1 MAPVI
6 TIIRHAQGVHNLYQ
20 DYQTYIDP
28 TLTDLGKRQCL
39 AVRDEFPHHNKVSHI
54 LVSPLYRTIET
65 GFHCFKPAIE
75 RGVKIT
81 AMPEVTENEADGCNR
96 GHTGEEIIEW
106 AKATFGG
113 NFLDEGSFRCLPP
126 YWYEKTEGLYEDN
139 DTKLRLRASVA
150 RDIIQRVARTAGDDS
165 HIVVVSHH
173 EFLRYLVEEKT
184 PGHHWKNA
192 EWRSY
197 TIEVRA
203 NGEPTLARIDR

>member
-6 TIIRHAQGVHNLYQ
+6 TIIRHAQGIHNVYQ

-39 AVRDEFPHHNKVSHI
+39 AVHDKFPHHNKVSHI
-54 LVSPLYRTIET
+54 LVSPLFRTIQT

-75 RGVKIT
+75 RGIKIT
-81 AMPEVTENEADGCNR
+81 AMPEVTENAADGCNR

-113 NFLDEGSFRCLPP
+113 DFLDEGSFRCLPP
-126 YWYEKTEGLYEDN
+126 FWYQKTEGLYEDS
-139 DTKLRLRASVA
+139 DSKLRLRASVA
-150 RDIIQRVARTAGDDS
+150 RDIIGRVARDAGDDA

-173 EFLRYLVEEKT
+173 EFLRYLVEEKN
-184 PGHHWKNA
+184 PGHHWDNA

-203 NGEPTLARIDR
+203 DGKPTLTRISK